1 MRYVDWLHGFI
12 GSEAEVTVSG
22 DVIVGTLAEVGN
34 GTLTLE
40 VPLSSTARQ
49 PIRQSSR
56 FVRLNSFVSF
66 PHNHK
71 QLVKYE
77 HEKGPKA
84 SLSVLLV
91 Y

>member
-40 VPLSSTARQ
+40 VPPIIYGPPTNTAIIPLRS
-49 PIRQSSR
+49 IE
-56 FVRLNSFVSF
+56 FVRIVS
-66 PHNHK
+66 
-71 QLVKYE
+71 
-77 HEKGPKA
+77 
-84 SLSVLLV
+84 S
-91 Y
+91 